1 MSVPILERRLILVLG
16 KGGVGRSTISAAIA
30 SRCAAAGRKTLLF
43 EANAND
49 RFATFF
55 AADKVDAEIRRIGEN
70 LHAVNTNPN
79 AALEEYGLMVLK
91 FRRVYNLVFE
101 NRFVKSFIHAVPG
114 MEDYAI
120 LGKAWYHTTEEKR
133 GQPLWDTVVFDMPAS
148 GHARSMLRIPKA
160 IIEAVPESPLT
171 RDARALLDL
180 LHDKERTAV
189 VLVTLAEEMP
199 TNEAIELASSLKTE
213 LGHEVDH
220 LVINQLYPDR
230 FRPGTPARAI
240 LDAAA
245 GSGSESVSSVAASA
259 RLTAARRDLNDRYL
273 ARLAEAPELAGAE
286 RTELP
291 FLFVESIGPAQI
303 ELLGQMLDREIQ

>member
-1 MSVPILERRLILVLG
+1 MSVPIHERRLILVLG

-30 SRCAAAGRKTLLF
+30 ARCAAAGRKTLLF

-55 AADKVDAEIRRIGEN
+55 AADTVDAEIREVADN
-70 LHAVNTNPN
+70 LWAVNTNPA

-101 NRFVKSFIHAVPG
+101 NRFVKSFIRAVPG

-133 GQPLWDTVVFDMPAS
+133 GKPIWDTVVFDMPAS

-160 IIEAVPESPLT
+160 IVEAVPDSPLR
-171 RDARALLDL
+171 RDAQSLLDL
-180 LHDKERTAV
+180 LHDKDRTGL

-199 TNEAIELASSLKTE
+199 TNEAIELAESMSFE
-213 LGHEVDH
+213 LGHEIDR
-220 LVINQLYPDR
+220 LVVNQLYPDR
-230 FRPGTPARAI
+230 FPPGSPSRAI
-240 LDAAA
+240 NEAAA
-245 GSGSESVSSVAASA
+245 ASSSDALQTIAYSASM
-259 RLTAARRDLNDRYL
+259 TAARRELNDRYL
-273 ARLAEAPELAGAE
+273 AQLAKTIEAE
-286 RTELP
+286 RIELP
-291 FLFVESIGPAQI
+291 FLFVESLGPDEIQTLS
-303 ELLGQMLDREIQ
+303 ELL